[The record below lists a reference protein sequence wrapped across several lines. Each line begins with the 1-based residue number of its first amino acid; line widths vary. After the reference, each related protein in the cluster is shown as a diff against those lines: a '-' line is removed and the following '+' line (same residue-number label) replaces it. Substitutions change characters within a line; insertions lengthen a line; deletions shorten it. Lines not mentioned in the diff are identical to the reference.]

1 MLKTL
6 LVSQKKIST
15 ILENKMK
22 AFMASCYYMSIPPCY
37 YMSIPPSFHFEMM
50 WHLAKLCVLL
60 FNA

>member
-22 AFMASCYYMSIPPCY
+22 AFMASCYYMSIPP
-37 YMSIPPSFHFEMM
+37 SFHFEMM
-50 WHLAKLCVLL
+50 WHLSKLCVLL
-60 FNA
+60 FND